1 MLRHVP
7 REDMHVPAYPCWFA
21 EGDLR
26 QHTPDKDVSA
36 KCIAQRVAGANESK
50 PIFQEVKNQKMFKS
64 NSLKMQVST
73 QTQQGN
79 PHNPHLNNAKASCF
93 VIPERFFVRHN
104 LGTNLSHASVKH
116 PSVFNCKLW
125 EENVGMFHRSK
136 KPHLDNIVNKGDSL
150 LSQNHDRILLWLDST
165 TNKTFQAPHWAHFA
179 SLCRKETAVSPAPK
193 KNLVTSYHLHNVHVA
208 NEGFVSAVFWCCNVL
223 CFHPTTLSPARRCLK
238 QEKHPELPHD
248 FTMFNSRAFAKTQNA
263 KFILC
268 FSGGN
273 SSQPSLTHRF
283 HCLRVE
289 GPAVRLKNKWDFKN
303 FPKQKMINA
312 SLHAFDAAL

>member
-7 REDMHVPAYPCWFA
+7 REDMHVPAYTCWFA
-21 EGDLR
+21 EGNPGK
-26 QHTPDKDVSA
+26 HTPDKDVSA

-193 KNLVTSYHLHNVHVA
+193 KIWSQVITYITYMLQMKVL
-208 NEGFVSAVFWCCNVL
+208 FRL
-223 CFHPTTLSPARRCLK
+223 CFGAAMCYVSIPPLYHRPEGAWSKKNIPNSHMISLCSIRVHLP
-238 QEKHPELPHD
+238 KH
-248 FTMFNSRAFAKTQNA
+248 KTQ
-263 KFILC
+263 
-268 FSGGN
+268 
-273 SSQPSLTHRF
+273 SLF
-283 HCLRVE
+283 YVFQGE
-289 GPAVRLKNKWDFKN
+289 I
-303 FPKQKMINA
+303 QA
-312 SLHAFDAAL
+312 SLL